1 VRPSIRA
8 SSWATSSSHATS
20 TGSALHA
27 ASTCCAAERPCRWRY
42 TARKARRPLPRDLT
56 ARVVIRDLA
65 DDGAIA
71 AALAERFDV
80 QPTIVT
86 VADPS
91 AQTSRALL
99 LAGARGVIGRDA
111 AREDLD
117 AAVAA
122 VARGYIVL
130 SDRREPLAE
139 TGGQTL
145 TPRER
150 DVLAML
156 ARGLSNK
163 NIAARLSLAENT
175 VKFHVASI
183 LAKLDAT
190 TRTQAVTIGVRRGWI
205 ML

>member
-1 VRPSIRA
+1 V
-8 SSWATSSSHATS
+8 
-20 TGSALHA
+20 
-27 ASTCCAAERPCRWRY
+27 
-42 TARKARRPLPRDLT
+42 
-56 ARVVIRDLA
+56 RDLA
-65 DDGAIA
+65 NDSAVA
-71 AALAERFDV
+71 AALAERFDA

-86 VADPS
+86 VSDPS

-99 LAGARGVIGRDA
+99 RAGARGVIGRDA
-111 AREDLD
+111 AREDLA

-130 SDRREPLAE
+130 ADGFLTQDSERPA
-139 TGGQTL
+139 L

-150 DVLAML
+150 EVLDLL

-163 NIAARLSLAENT
+163 QIAMRMALAENT

-183 LAKLDAT
+183 LAKLDAA

>member
-1 VRPSIRA
+1 V
-8 SSWATSSSHATS
+8 
-20 TGSALHA
+20 
-27 ASTCCAAERPCRWRY
+27 
-42 TARKARRPLPRDLT
+42 
-56 ARVVIRDLA
+56 RDLA
-65 DDGAIA
+65 DDNAVA
-71 AALAERFDV
+71 AALAERFDA

-86 VADPS
+86 VSDPS

-99 LAGARGVIGRDA
+99 RAGARGVIGRDA
-111 AREDLD
+111 AQEDLA

-130 SDRREPLAE
+130 ADGHLPRDSESP
-139 TGGQTL
+139 TL

-150 DVLAML
+150 EVLDML

-163 NIAARLSLAENT
+163 QIAARMALAENT

>member
-1 VRPSIRA
+1 
-8 SSWATSSSHATS
+8 
-20 TGSALHA
+20 
-27 ASTCCAAERPCRWRY
+27 
-42 TARKARRPLPRDLT
+42 
-56 ARVVIRDLA
+56 
-65 DDGAIA
+65 
-71 AALAERFDV
+71 
-80 QPTIVT
+80 
-86 VADPS
+86 
-91 AQTSRALL
+91 
-99 LAGARGVIGRDA
+99 
-111 AREDLD
+111 
-117 AAVAA
+117 